1 MPVKSKKYRGCV
13 LVVDDEWL
21 VRWSLEKTLIKH
33 EFTVTSSESA
43 TEALELIKTNSFDW
57 LITDLKLPEI
67 DGLKLIQVM
76 KDKNPDG
83 RSILIT
89 AFGSQKIRKKAK
101 RLGAFFIKKP
111 FDVEDLVNGI
121 ATNYFLTI

>member
-1 MPVKSKKYRGCV
+1 LPVKSKKYRGCV